1 MMMEFL
7 VGDDK
12 KVVEWKKGRK
22 ELDSGMLLS
31 LSHMS
36 QASERAGPQLL
47 TMKTTKTT
55 TTTKTTGREREE
67 EEREREK
74 QRTTHTRLPMHDE
87 TERERALRYKT
98 GCGQEK
104 EEDKEGVSRSSQAGL
119 DYLGWE

>member
-47 TMKTTKTT
+47 TMKTKT
-55 TTTKTTGREREE
+55 TTTKTMGREREE
-67 EEREREK
+67 ERGKAGEREK
-74 QRTTHTRLPMHDE
+74 QRTTHIRLPMHDE
-87 TERERALRYKT
+87 TARERSF
-98 GCGQEK
+98 
-104 EEDKEGVSRSSQAGL
+104 SR
-119 DYLGWE
+119 

>member
-1 MMMEFL
+1 MMMMMMEFL

-12 KVVEWKKGRK
+12 KVVEWKEGRK
-22 ELDSGMLLS
+22 EQDSGMLLS

-67 EEREREK
+67 EERERERNRGPLTQDYPCMTR
-74 QRTTHTRLPMHDE
+74 QRGS
-87 TERERALRYKT
+87 ER
-98 GCGQEK
+98 
-104 EEDKEGVSRSSQAGL
+104 
-119 DYLGWE
+119 

>member
-55 TTTKTTGREREE
+55 TTTNTTGTEREE
-67 EEREREK
+67 EREK
-74 QRTTHTRLPMHDE
+74 EQREIQRTTPLT
-87 TERERALRYKT
+87 
-98 GCGQEK
+98 
-104 EEDKEGVSRSSQAGL
+104 
-119 DYLGWE
+119 